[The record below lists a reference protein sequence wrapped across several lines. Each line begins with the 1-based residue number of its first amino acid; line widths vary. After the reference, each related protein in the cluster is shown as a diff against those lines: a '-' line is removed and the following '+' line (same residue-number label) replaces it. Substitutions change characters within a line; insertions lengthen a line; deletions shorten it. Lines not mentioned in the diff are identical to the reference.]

1 MGQIASGNYLRVDG
15 SDLIFGV
22 SIVDNNGDAVV
33 AAQTVEISIERLSDN
48 KWWDDAGSAF
58 TGAVEPALITAVLV
72 GSTGIY
78 EYTLTG
84 GFDDSSTDYRIHIDA
99 QNTVAFD
106 YYQDT
111 QVALPAEI
119 LAIKAITD
127 ILATV
132 DGVGLEDREKFLLS
146 HIKGKI
152 VRTSNSLAFKAQNGT
167 TTLYTLTGTSAERT
181 PT

>member
-1 MGQIASGNYLRVDG
+1 MGQIVSGNYLRTDG
-15 SDLIFGV
+15 NDLIF
-22 SIVDNNGDAVV
+22 SISVIDNAGDAVV

-58 TGAVEPALITAVLV
+58 TGVVEPALITAVLD

-84 GFDDSSTDYRIHIDA
+84 GFNGTSVDYRIHIDA

-106 YYQDT
+106 YYQDS
-111 QVALPAEI
+111 QLALPAEI
-119 LAIKAITD
+119 LAIKVITD
-127 ILATV
+127 ILETV
-132 DGVGLEDREKFLLS
+132 DGVGLEDREEFLLS

-167 TTLYTLTGTSAERT
+167 TTLYTLTGTSGERT